1 MLKGGAALLCDGGSV
16 EVATAFC
23 CHAGNSRKDAGAADA
38 AAGAAAGVTLGSS
51 EACDEAFVSSDCAAE
66 ASGSAVCRDVPSSA
80 DGPITL
86 TFLSHLPFLAQSAGR
101 QQHAT

>member
-1 MLKGGAALLCDGGSV
+1 MLKGGAALPSDGGSV

-38 AAGAAAGVTLGSS
+38 AAGVAAGVTFGSS
-51 EACDEAFVSSDCAAE
+51 EACDEAFVSFDCAAE
-66 ASGSAVCRDVPSSA
+66 ACGAAVCRDVPSSA

-86 TFLSHLPFLAQSAGR
+86 TFLPHIPFLDQ
-101 QQHAT
+101 